1 MGLRYAPLSAYL
13 PPAFRFGGGKYD
25 DDFAVRQRRDA
36 ERLRRGSLQRG
47 QDQTLLFLQRE
58 KLFRYGGSHSCAR
71 TASHDDDRD
80 VRHASLFFFLFRE
93 AATTRS
99 TVSGSGV

>member
-25 DDFAVRQRRDA
+25 DDFAVRQRR
-36 ERLRRGSLQRG
+36 EKSPQRRFQYG
-47 QDQTLLFLQRE
+47 LLLLQRE

>member
-1 MGLRYAPLSAYL
+1 MGLRYAPLPAYL

-25 DDFAVRQRRDA
+25 DDFAVRQRR
-36 ERLRRGSLQRG
+36 EKSPQRRFQYG
-47 QDQTLLFLQRE
+47 LLFLQ
-58 KLFRYGGSHSCAR
+58 
-71 TASHDDDRD
+71 DDDRD
-80 VRHASLFFFLFRE
+80 VRHVSLFFFLFRE